1 MEVLMTLAENT
12 RPFLDYLDDFVG
24 NLPIISLDEAIP
36 EPENSAI
43 ITADVIN
50 GFLYD
55 GPLASPRVAAIDEP
69 ITRLMK
75 AAWKRGMRDILLV
88 QEGHTQDSI
97 EFDAYGQHA
106 VKGTWE
112 AEAIDMIK
120 ALPFYDQ
127 MDTVYKDSI
136 HPALNNGFDAWLDA
150 RKHLNTII
158 AVGDVTD
165 LCLYH
170 LATYL
175 RFRANVYHQDMRV
188 IVPEN
193 CTQTWDLSV
202 EDAEALPAMPHHGD
216 LLHATFLYHMALNDI
231 EVVKEIS
238 A

>member
-1 MEVLMTLAENT
+1 MTLAENT
-12 RPFLDYLDDFVG
+12 RPFLDYLDDFVD

-50 GFLYD
+50 GFLYE
-55 GPLASPRVAAIDEP
+55 GPLASPRVATIDEP

-75 AAWKRGMRDILLV
+75 AAWNRGMRDILLV

-120 ALPFYDQ
+120 ELPFYDQ
-127 MDTVYKDSI
+127 MDTIYKDSI

-150 RKHLNTII
+150 RKHLNTVI

-175 RFRANVYHQDMRV
+175 RFRANAYHQKMRV

-202 EDAEALPAMPHHGD
+202 EDAENLPAMPHHGD
-216 LLHATFLYHMALNDI
+216 LLHATFLYHMALNGV